1 MKNVLFLCSGNS
13 ARSPIAEAILNL
25 KGAGRFQ
32 AYSAG
37 LHPSGLIN
45 PFAAELIH
53 AMGYPVQPLRS
64 KRWLEFL
71 TNGAPPLD
79 FVITL
84 CKEIEHMAHPIWPG
98 NPVLARWHISN
109 PTTASGT
116 AAEKKMVFRQ
126 TLEQLDFYIDLFLKL
141 PVEPL
146 QRERIA
152 QEMNRLNQTWQASQG

>member
-1 MKNVLFLCSGNS
+1 M
-13 ARSPIAEAILNL
+13 AEAILNI

-32 AYSAG
+32 AFSAG

-45 PFAAELIH
+45 PFAAELID

-64 KRWLEFL
+64 KRWVEFV
-71 TNGAPPLD
+71 TVGAPQLD

-98 NPVLARWHISN
+98 NPVLVKWHIVN
-109 PTTASGT
+109 PTTASGNT
-116 AAEKKMVFRQ
+116 AEKKMVFRQ

-141 PVEPL
+141 PSEHL
-146 QRERIA
+146 EREKIT
-152 QEMNRLNQTWQASQG
+152 QDMNRFNLAWQASLGYSHD